1 MTRTITIRN
10 VPDEVA
16 DELSARARESGRSLQ
31 GLVLALLRREA
42 ATPDIESVMRQVR
55 VQARDDGVV
64 VDNEELLTLMD
75 EERLS

>member
-16 DELSARARESGRSLQ
+16 DELSARARKSGRSLQ

-42 ATPDIESVMRQVR
+42 ATPDLGAVLRQVR
-55 VQARDDGVV
+55 AQARDDGVV
-64 VDNEELLTLMD
+64 VDNKELLALMD
-75 EERLS
+75 EERLN